1 MAEPSNLNLPPI
13 ADGKTN
19 ASDPAGSAPLA
30 TETLAPAP
38 LPEANQKTYMVGA
51 GIVIVL
57 ALVLLFF
64 KRGYA
69 NYLISKKRSP
79 NQSDTASWALFGT
92 LLFPVLAIGL
102 GYVKGIDTLMSLPFL
117 LPLVLAMLVCLVLTV
132 LLSRKK

>member
-1 MAEPSNLNLPPI
+1 MAEPSKLNLPPI
-13 ADGKTN
+13 ADNKAN
-19 ASDPAGSAPLA
+19 AADPAAGAPLA
-30 TETLAPAP
+30 SETLAPAP
-38 LPEANQKTYMVGA
+38 LPEANQKTYLVGI

-69 NYLISKKRSP
+69 NHLISKKRSP

-102 GYVKGIDTLMSLPFL
+102 GYVKGIDALVSLPIL
-117 LPLVLAMLVCLVLTV
+117 LPLILAMLVCLVLTIT
-132 LLSRKK
+132 LSRKK